1 MHVEDRCI
9 RILKSEV
16 GSRKSEIGSG
26 KWEVGSPSSAFVV
39 SVLFLLE
46 FFLYF
51 LQGDVDKGRELI
63 EKGIKMR
70 EELGVPLYTAAGNCD
85 LGSE

>member
-1 MHVEDRCI
+1 MSKIDALEFW
-9 RILKSEV
+9 
-16 GSRKSEIGSG
+16 SRKSEIGSG

-85 LGSE
+85 LGSEWDIA

>member
-9 RILKSEV
+9 RILKSKV
-16 GSRKSEIGSG
+16 GNR
-26 KWEVGSPSSAFVV
+26 KWEVRSGKS
-39 SVLFLLE
+39 LLG
-46 FFLYF
+46 FRSFCAIPFKIFLYF
-51 LQGDVDKGRELI
+51 LQGDADNGRELI
-63 EKGIKMR
+63 VMGIKMR